1 MSEMMNGLRL
11 TALTRA
17 IALVLL
23 AVSAG
28 CGRGDGR
35 DGGAEPAVAG
45 VEVSE
50 VRIGRSVGPDQR
62 VTAETDQFGP
72 RDSIFAS
79 VATQGSANNVRLG
92 ARWKYQD
99 GQVVEESRETLSPTG
114 PANTAFHVHHPQ
126 GWPAGRYEVEILVN
140 DRPAETRQFTI
151 RGP

>member
-1 MSEMMNGLRL
+1 MNGIGLV
-11 TALTRA
+11 AARA
-17 IALVLL
+17 GVVVLL
-23 AVSAG
+23 AASLG

-35 DGGAEPAVAG
+35 DAGAEPPVAG

-50 VRIGRSVGPDQR
+50 VRLGRTVGPDQR

-72 RDSIFAS
+72 RDSIYAS
-79 VATQGSANNVRLG
+79 VGTQGSANNVTLG

-114 PANTAFHVHHPQ
+114 PANTAFHVHHPG

-140 DRPAETRQFTI
+140 DRLAQTREFTV
-151 RGP
+151 RQSP

>member
-1 MSEMMNGLRL
+1 MNAYGLRG
-11 TALTRA
+11 AVRA
-17 IALVLL
+17 AVVVLL
-23 AVSAG
+23 AASAG

-35 DGGAEPAVAG
+35 DAGADPAVAG

-50 VRIGRSVGPDQR
+50 VRLGRTVGTDQR
-62 VTAETDQFGP
+62 VTAETSEFGA

-79 VATQGSANNVRLG
+79 VATQGSANNVTLG

-99 GQVVEESRETLSPTG
+99 GQVVDESRETLSPTG

-140 DRPAETRQFTI
+140 DRVAETREFTV
-151 RGP
+151 RQGP